1 MDKRVM
7 IGTLIVLSVLATACS
22 AAQPTAAPSSPPS
35 APTSPPAAA
44 NTPAAAPTQAPASA
58 PTTAPQTAPTSAPS
72 AGTPQKGGSITVAYK
87 DDLATLDPAIGYDW
101 TNWPAEK
108 LVFDGLLDYD
118 SGTTIEPRLAESLP
132 DVNSD
137 ATVYT
142 FKLRKGVKFS
152 NGRELVADDVVYSIT
167 RVLDPKTSSPGSGFF
182 TGIKGAQDF
191 IAGKATSVEGIKA
204 LDPYTVQFTLAS
216 PDVTFLNKMA
226 LNFAFIVPKEVVEKE
241 GADFGHAP
249 VGTGPYTLKQ
259 WQAGQ
264 QLVFVRNP
272 NYFYQGLPYLDQIT
286 IQVGVTPDV
295 ALLRL
300 EKGDI
305 DLMGDPP
312 PGADWARISADPA
325 WKNRLEK
332 QPQVSTNYIAINTTA
347 KPFDNAMVR
356 QALNYAIDKQRIVQL
371 LNGRATVANQILPP
385 TMPGYDSSYTGYSF
399 DPAKA
404 KSLLASAGFPNG
416 FETSIECIAV
426 DPQPKLCQSFQQD
439 LANIGIKLTINT
451 LAAPNV
457 IDDAGNGKPPLTWS
471 GGLAWIQDY
480 PDPDDFYGPILGCDS
495 NTAGGWNWSRYCNKT
510 LQDQSVKLLAMTNRQ
525 ARLEAYK
532 PFFKALMDDA
542 VWVPVFNG
550 EYDIAHTDRLHG
562 DPTLTHPE
570 HLFRYETMWVSQ

>member
-1 MDKRVM
+1 MVKRAM
-7 IGTLIVLSVLATACS
+7 ISAAIVLIALVTAC
-22 AAQPTAAPSSPPS
+22 TVAPAVPPSNPNPPS
-35 APTSPPAAA
+35 AATAQPAAA
-44 NTPAAAPTQAPASA
+44 SS
-58 PTTAPQTAPTSAPS
+58 PTSAS
-72 AGTPQKGGSITVAYK
+72 TQATPKKGGAMIVAYK

-118 SGTTIEPRLAESLP
+118 GGTKIEPRLAESMP
-132 DVNSD
+132 DVNAQ

-142 FKLRKGVKFS
+142 FKLRKGVKFT
-152 NGRELVADDVVYSIT
+152 NGRELVADDVVYTIT

-191 IAGKATSVEGIKA
+191 LAGKAPSVEGLKA
-204 LDPYTVQFTLAS
+204 LDPSTVQFTLEA

-226 LNFAFIVPKEVVEKE
+226 LNFAFIVPKEEVDKA
-241 GADFGHAP
+241 GDKFGHAP
-249 VGTGPYTLKQ
+249 VGTGPYTLKE

-264 QLVFVRNP
+264 QLVFVKNA

-286 IQVGVTPDV
+286 VQVGVTPDV

-332 QPQVSTNYIAINTTA
+332 QAQVSTNYIAINTTA
-347 KPFDNAMVR
+347 KPFDNVQVR

-371 LNGRATVANQILPP
+371 LNGRGTVANQVLPP
-385 TMPGYDSSYTGYSF
+385 LMPGYDASYTGYNF

-439 LANIGIKLTINT
+439 LANVGIKLTINT

-495 NTAGGWNWSRYCNKT
+495 NTAGGWNWSRYCNQT
-510 LQDQSVKLLAMTNRQ
+510 LQDKSKELLAITDRE
-525 ARLEAYK
+525 ARLNAYK

-562 DPTLTHPE
+562 QPTLTHPE